1 MWPAA
6 YASRERASITT
17 MSESPALRSTD
28 KSHESVWKRSLSSM
42 IAAASPG
49 AGAPYSRT
57 VEISGAMIDSF
68 SRAPLIFDHPSLSL
82 NLSGPPGNPI
92 DDEALCVIIVRL
104 SRWSEAERSP
114 ANIKSPPLRG
124 GIVRA
129 VRIAS
134 PPRDQYILSAAVR
147 SVQATNDFEAIGITM

>member
-1 MWPAA
+1 
-6 YASRERASITT
+6 
-17 MSESPALRSTD
+17 
-28 KSHESVWKRSLSSM
+28 
-42 IAAASPG
+42 
-49 AGAPYSRT
+49 
-57 VEISGAMIDSF
+57 
-68 SRAPLIFDHPSLSL
+68 
-82 NLSGPPGNPI
+82 
-92 DDEALCVIIVRL
+92 VIIVRL

-147 SVQATNDFEAIGITM
+147 SVQATNDFEAIGITTIRCRLAAGGEWIRTISSARADTCPHVDFSVEAAELVDLVGDWALTFAAAACDLV